1 MRGHVFIVNDK
12 TLPKH
17 LEYMFVGTSAGERE
31 NNISLLAD
39 MMRVK
44 GGDFIFFYIEGNQRV
59 KGRFFGVFRAL
70 DNVVYHVRGRGAREP
85 SLPIPLIYRKR
96 ISPYEVYQN
105 GVLEWVALDKLPTY
119 SKEILWTLI
128 YRKMKAKRGN
138 TMLFPWETER
148 LINLIRAENQGRALN
163 GNNFSFDS
171 QNYII
176 IQGERT
182 INQYMGNPI
191 NLDWEDIKKSEK
203 HFQAFILQNLQ
214 IENNNFYPEIFG
226 KNIVWIGNEVFA
238 GSGMQKIDIMTIE
251 RINETSYLF
260 RIIELKHPKSIS
272 GISSSVSQ
280 LEYYINWAR
289 EDIGGHVRGAYRF
302 NIKPILLVLTKNF
315 GIVQRDIINKIRELG
330 NISFEPEV
338 WEINFEGQGRR
349 KV

>member
-1 MRGHVFIVNDK
+1 
-12 TLPKH
+12 
-17 LEYMFVGTSAGERE
+17 
-31 NNISLLAD
+31 
-39 MMRVK
+39 
-44 GGDFIFFYIEGNQRV
+44 
-59 KGRFFGVFRAL
+59 
-70 DNVVYHVRGRGAREP
+70 
-85 SLPIPLIYRKR
+85 
-96 ISPYEVYQN
+96 
-105 GVLEWVALDKLPTY
+105 
-119 SKEILWTLI
+119 
-128 YRKMKAKRGN
+128 
-138 TMLFPWETER
+138 MLFPWETER
-148 LINLIRAENQGRALN
+148 LINLIRSENQGIALK
-163 GNNFSFDS
+163 GNNFSFDP

-176 IQGERT
+176 IQGKRT

-251 RINETSYLF
+251 KINETSYLF
-260 RIIELKHPKSIS
+260 RIIELKHPKSE
-272 GISSSVSQ
+272 ISSSVSQ

-315 GIVQRDIINKIRELG
+315 GIVQRDIINRIRELKR
-330 NISFEPEV
+330 ISFEPEI

-349 KV
+349 KA